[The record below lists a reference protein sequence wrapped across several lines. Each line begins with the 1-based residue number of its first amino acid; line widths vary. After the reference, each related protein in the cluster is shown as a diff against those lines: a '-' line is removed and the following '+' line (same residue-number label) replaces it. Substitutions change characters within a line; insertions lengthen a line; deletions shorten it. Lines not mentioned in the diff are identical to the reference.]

1 MQNDSFRG
9 GDDTSRK
16 MFGDMKVAVDDNEPE
31 HPAVNWAKI
40 IALLC
45 FTFGLIALMWVIRY
59 FLYNVALLL
68 SIWKD
73 PVQVLFT
80 VLSLT
85 EEDWFWVCSCS
96 TLLLSVLLGIADMER
111 EISWEERL
119 SKSKSPRKELL
130 TPFKTSNDLV
140 RIYLFF
146 YSFIKNKKFTYKT
159 HNLLRRSNH
168 KVLWL
173 FLKLG
178 FSHVVISILGINI
191 LLDQYI
197 NQF

>member
-68 SIWKD
+68 SI
-73 PVQVLFT
+73 
-80 VLSLT
+80 
-85 EEDWFWVCSCS
+85 
-96 TLLLSVLLGIADMER
+96 
-111 EISWEERL
+111 
-119 SKSKSPRKELL
+119 
-130 TPFKTSNDLV
+130 
-140 RIYLFF
+140 
-146 YSFIKNKKFTYKT
+146 
-159 HNLLRRSNH
+159 
-168 KVLWL
+168 
-173 FLKLG
+173 
-178 FSHVVISILGINI
+178 
-191 LLDQYI
+191 
-197 NQF
+197 